1 MPDRAEEL
9 KEIEALD
16 RRVDELLSEVE
27 QTAERID
34 AAIPSPPED
43 ANVSQFEDA
52 AAVLEEVNAD
62 LARAETDSET
72 AAEPVGGEVF
82 GGAGEGDV
90 ESTEFESAADVMEE
104 VAAELRAT
112 EEPAPPAE
120 LEASASEPEPERE
133 PEPEPE
139 SMSAEEFS
147 SPEAIRKLDE
157 RLAANASDLSAGT
170 GDVVDDSEVQEQVI
184 ASERGEEPA
193 PVVVSPE
200 PVAASIPAAPAKP
213 VAPALAPEPAPIA
226 APVVVVPAKD
236 RLSIGRAAAA
246 PLVPLANFT
255 ERLSPGTRQTIA
267 YAAVVTLFQ
276 AACLWGFLVFKGP
289 PGEPVPTSDPVT
301 LREPDAPPKAKPTA
315 GSSPK
320 NAAESN

>member
-16 RRVDELLSEVE
+16 QRVDELLSEVE

-34 AAIPSPPED
+34 AAIPSPPDD
-43 ANVSQFEDA
+43 ADASQFADA
-52 AAVLEEVNAD
+52 AAVLDEVNAD
-62 LARAETDSET
+62 LERAAESETDDTTAQIET
-72 AAEPVGGEVF
+72 QTEAEAVGGD
-82 GGAGEGDV
+82 GDL
-90 ESTEFESAADVMEE
+90 ETSEFESASDVMEE
-104 VAAELRAT
+104 VAAELQALD
-112 EEPAPPAE
+112 EPAPHGETETPA
-120 LEASASEPEPERE
+120 PEPE

-147 SPEAIRKLDE
+147 SPDAIRKLDE

-170 GDVVDDSEVQEQVI
+170 EDVVDDSDLQEQVI
-184 ASERGEEPA
+184 ASEQGKEPH
-193 PVVVSPE
+193 PVPAAPE
-200 PVAASIPAAPAKP
+200 PVAASVPSPPAKP
-213 VAPALAPEPAPIA
+213 VAPEPTPLA

-246 PLVPLANFT
+246 PLAPLANFT

-301 LREPDAPPKAKPTA
+301 LREPDAPPKAKPSTGA
-315 GSSPK
+315 SPK
-320 NAAESN
+320 TAPDSH

>member
-16 RRVDELLSEVE
+16 QRVDELLSEVE

-43 ANVSQFEDA
+43 ADASQFADA
-52 AAVLEEVNAD
+52 EGVLDQVNAD
-62 LARAETDSET
+62 LERAESE
-72 AAEPVGGEVF
+72 AAE
-82 GGAGEGDV
+82 GAGDHETLG
-90 ESTEFESAADVMEE
+90 FESASDVMEE
-104 VAAELRAT
+104 AAAELQAIH
-112 EEPAPPAE
+112 EPAPHADNDTTTP
-120 LEASASEPEPERE
+120 E

-184 ASERGEEPA
+184 ASERGEEHT
-193 PVVVSPE
+193 PVVAPE
-200 PVAASIPAAPAKP
+200 PVAASVPAAPAKT
-213 VAPALAPEPAPIA
+213 VAPQPTPVA

-301 LREPDAPPKAKPTA
+301 LREPDAPPKAKPPA
-315 GSSPK
+315 GASPK
-320 NAAESN
+320 NAAESH

>member
-16 RRVDELLSEVE
+16 QRVDELLSEVE

-62 LARAETDSET
+62 LARAETEAET

-120 LEASASEPEPERE
+120 LEAAASERE

-193 PVVVSPE
+193 PAVVSPE

-213 VAPALAPEPAPIA
+213 VAPAPEPAPIA

-255 ERLSPGTRQTIA
+255 ERLSAGTRQTIA

>member
-16 RRVDELLSEVE
+16 RRVDELLSEVDE
-27 QTAERID
+27 TAERID

-43 ANVSQFEDA
+43 ADASQFADA
-52 AAVLEEVNAD
+52 AAVLDEVNAD
-62 LARAETDSET
+62 LERAETE
-72 AAEPVGGEVF
+72 AESVGGEAPE
-82 GGAGEGDV
+82 GSDEGDV
-90 ESTEFESAADVMEE
+90 EDAEFESAADVMEE
-104 VAAELRAT
+104 VAADLRAT

-120 LEASASEPEPERE
+120 IEAAATEPE

-157 RLAANASDLSAGT
+157 RLAASASDLSAGT

-193 PVVVSPE
+193 PVVVAPE
-200 PVAASIPAAPAKP
+200 PVVASAPTAPAKP
-213 VAPALAPEPAPIA
+213 VAPAPEPTPIA
-226 APVVVVPAKD
+226 VPVVGVPAKE
-236 RLSIGRAAAA
+236 RLSIGHAAAA
-246 PLVPLANFT
+246 PLAPLANFT

-301 LREPDAPPKAKPTA
+301 LREPDAPSKAKPST
-315 GSSPK
+315 GSTPK
-320 NAAESN
+320 NAAESH